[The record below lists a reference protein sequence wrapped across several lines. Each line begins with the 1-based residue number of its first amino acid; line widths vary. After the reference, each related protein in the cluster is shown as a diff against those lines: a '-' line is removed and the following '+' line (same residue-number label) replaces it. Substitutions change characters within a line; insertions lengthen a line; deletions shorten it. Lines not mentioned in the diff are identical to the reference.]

1 MSDRTNSPD
10 MPAETPSDSRWTPK
24 DILDMMLQVLPLPL
38 AVFIIF
44 TFILAIGF
52 VNGSS
57 MEPTY
62 NDNTFFISSR
72 WTKPEC
78 QDVVSIQS
86 SALDEMI
93 FKRVIGLPG
102 DTLEIKGGV
111 VYRNEQVLEEPYV
124 EYLDLAFSNLDELV
138 IPENMLFVMGDN
150 RPRSLDSRNPRLGL
164 VPEDEVVGTVVFT
177 VQVPSAVSSF
187 FRRIRGID

>member
-10 MPAETPSDSRWTPK
+10 LPAETPSGRWTPK

-44 TFILAIGF
+44 TFVLAIGF

-72 WTKPEC
+72 WTKPKC

-102 DTLEIKGGV
+102 DTLEIKDGV
-111 VYRNEQVLEEPYV
+111 VYRNQRVLDEPYL
-124 EYLDLAFSNLDELV
+124 EYPGITFPDLDELV
-138 IPENMLFVMGDN
+138 IPENTLFVMGDN
-150 RPRSLDSRNPRLGL
+150 RPLSLDSRDPRLGL

-177 VQVPSAVSSF
+177 VQAPSAVSNF
-187 FRRIRGID
+187 FRRLKGIN